1 MNINEESLKKLAHLA
16 RLDFDASAS
25 EKMAK
30 DLSGILDWVEQLN
43 EVDTE
48 GVKPLTNM
56 SQEINAYR
64 QDVVGNHLEREK
76 GLKNAPDQDGE
87 FFRVPKVLD

>member
-1 MNINEESLKKLAHLA
+1 MIINEESLKKLAHLA
-16 RLDFDASAS
+16 RLDFDATSA

-30 DLSGILDWVEQLN
+30 DMSGILDWVEQLN

-48 GVKPLTNM
+48 GIKPLTNM
-56 SQEINAYR
+56 SQEVNAYR
-64 QDVVGNHLEREK
+64 EDVVGQHLDREK
-76 GLKNAPDQDGE
+76 GLQNAPDQDGT